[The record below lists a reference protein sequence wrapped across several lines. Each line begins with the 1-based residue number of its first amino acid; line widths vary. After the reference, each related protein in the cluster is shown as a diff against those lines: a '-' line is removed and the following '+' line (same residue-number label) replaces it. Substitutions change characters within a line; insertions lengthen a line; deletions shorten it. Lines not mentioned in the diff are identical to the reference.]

1 MVDVIET
8 EALRR
13 SALEHLWMHNQDW
26 VRMAEEGGPPIV
38 VEGSGIRV
46 TDSEGNSFIDCNGGY
61 ASVNLGYGRT
71 EIADAVR
78 EQMHRLVYFPQGST
92 TEPVV
97 RLLEKLAEVTPGS
110 LERSWPVT
118 GGSEANETAV
128 KIARA
133 YHKRRGEAGRYKI
146 ISRKGSYHGAT
157 GAVMWMGA
165 AGHADYGPS
174 FPGMVYAPQP
184 NPLSCEL
191 GGETPSECA
200 VRCAEAVERL
210 IEYHGADT
218 VAAVIAEPIASHGTE
233 GPKAAPGEEYWP
245 MLRQICDRHGVLLIA
260 DEVVCGFGRTG
271 KWFGV
276 EHFGVV
282 PDLMTVAKGLISSY
296 LPMAATIATKEV
308 ADAFAGGENIFRQSL
323 TFGGHPVTA
332 AAALRNIEIIES
344 EGLVENSSETGAYML
359 EQLTGL
365 REDHPIV
372 GDTAGLGLMIG
383 VGLVKDRETG
393 ERFGKEVKLADRLT
407 ESFRREGLFLRAG
420 DGGVNFSPPLCI
432 TRAEVDE
439 IVAAVDRSLS
449 DVERQLSIR

>member
-1 MVDVIET
+1 
-8 EALRR
+8 
-13 SALEHLWMHNQDW
+13 
-26 VRMAEEGGPPIV
+26 
-38 VEGSGIRV
+38 
-46 TDSEGNSFIDCNGGY
+46 
-61 ASVNLGYGRT
+61 
-71 EIADAVR
+71 
-78 EQMHRLVYFPQGST
+78 
-92 TEPVV
+92 
-97 RLLEKLAEVTPGS
+97 
-110 LERSWPVT
+110 
-118 GGSEANETAV
+118 
-128 KIARA
+128 
-133 YHKRRGEAGRYKI
+133 
-146 ISRKGSYHGAT
+146 
-157 GAVMWMGA
+157 
-165 AGHADYGPS
+165 
-174 FPGMVYAPQP
+174 MVYAPQP